1 MAWIYWVPI
10 TRLPNIRVPADEVE
24 GSTPT
29 LGSGVFFAGA
39 PAPYP
44 RSMIKLSVSYP
55 SGDGT
60 TFDHDYYAKAHV
72 PMCNST
78 FSPTKTEIDK
88 GIDGPSVAGVHFY
101 FDSMESLQ
109 AAMGSP
115 KMGEIIADVA
125 NYTNIAPV
133 MQISEVVS

>member
-1 MAWIYWVPI
+1 
-10 TRLPNIRVPADEVE
+10 
-24 GSTPT
+24 
-29 LGSGVFFAGA
+29 
-39 PAPYP
+39 
-44 RSMIKLSVSYP
+44 MIKLSVSYP

-60 TFDHDYYAKAHV
+60 TFDHDYYSAKHV

-88 GIDGPSVAGVHFY
+88 GIDGPNVAGVHFY
-101 FDSMESLQ
+101 FDSMEKMQ

-115 KMGEIIADVA
+115 KMGEIMADVA

-133 MQISEVVS
+133 IQISEVVS

>member
-1 MAWIYWVPI
+1 
-10 TRLPNIRVPADEVE
+10 
-24 GSTPT
+24 
-29 LGSGVFFAGA
+29 
-39 PAPYP
+39 
-44 RSMIKLSVSYP
+44 MIKLSVSYP

-60 TFDHDYYAKAHV
+60 TFDHDYYAKTHV
-72 PMCNST
+72 PMCNSN

-101 FDSMESLQ
+101 FDSMDALQ

-115 KMGEIIADVA
+115 KMGEIMADVA

-133 MQISEVVS
+133 IQISEVVS